1 MKAHLFWEKNENRI
15 LTMLTLLVNIAFV
28 SLFFDFYY
36 DLNDDVLMKDIMTGV
51 YTGTPD
57 GHNMQTL
64 YVLGAFISFCY
75 RLCGWIP
82 WYGLFLFLCQAV
94 SLYLV
99 GVRFMD
105 FCRKTWSKIG
115 SMLLLSFFLW
125 GVFLSHMTAIQYTVT
140 AAVMASAAIFLFMT
154 TKRGLTVKQF
164 VLCNVPSIVL
174 VILAYQLRT
183 EMLFLVF
190 PLICLAGLFRW
201 LEEKCFFQKENF
213 GKYGITIG
221 LILLGM
227 LLSRLLDFAAY
238 GSEDWQ
244 RFLTFFE
251 KRTEVYDYHYEVL
264 TSKEH
269 AEYLESLGLNEAQQ
283 ELLANYNFGLDES
296 IDEQVLAKIA
306 VYAKENTTGTEFSV
320 ERLLEKMKRYV
331 YRTLHNEDAPYNYM
345 VLAGYLCVAVLGI
358 QAALADRERKGRWK
372 FVWELVLLGIFRTI
386 LWMYVLLMGR
396 DPVRITHSLYLA
408 EFAVLLGMLCIRRK
422 QVEREWIGYL
432 PYILLA
438 GIFGCYLSHSITTT
452 FGSQSIRE
460 EANADCLAIAQ
471 YCREHPENFYFEDVY
486 STVRFSQKIFEDTD
500 NRLTNYDIMGGWMCK
515 SPLYYE
521 KLKQFG
527 MDTMEE
533 ALLRQENVYLLMDM
547 GEEGSNTDWVQA
559 YYAGKGISVSIE
571 AVDTICDE
579 YTVFRVAEQE

>member
-1 MKAHLFWEKNENRI
+1 MKARLFWEKNKNRI
-15 LTMLTLLVNIAFV
+15 LTMLTILVNIAFV

-36 DLNDDVLMKDIMTGV
+36 DLNDDVLMKDIMAGV

-64 YVLGAFISFCY
+64 YVLGAFLSFCY
-75 RLCGWIP
+75 RLCGSIP
-82 WYGLFLFLCQAV
+82 WYGLFLFLCQMI

-99 GVRFMD
+99 GVRLLD
-105 FCRKTWSKIG
+105 FCRKTWTKIG
-115 SMLLLSFFLW
+115 NMLFLSFFLW
-125 GVFLSHMTAIQYTVT
+125 GVFLSHQTAIQYTVT

-183 EMLFLVF
+183 EMLLLVF
-190 PLICLAGLFRW
+190 PLICLAGLIRW
-201 LEEKCFFQKENF
+201 LEEEKFFQKDNF
-213 GKYGITIG
+213 RKYGIMIG
-221 LILLGM
+221 CILTGM
-227 LLSRLLDFAAY
+227 LISRLLDFAAY

-264 TSKEH
+264 TSGEH
-269 AEYLESLGLNEAQQ
+269 AEYLESIGLNGAQQ

-296 IDEQVLAKIA
+296 IDEQVLTKIA
-306 VYAKENTTGTEFSV
+306 TYAKENTTGTKFSV
-320 ERLLEKMKRYV
+320 ERLLEKTKLYV
-331 YRTLHNEDAPYNYM
+331 YRTLHSEDAPYNYM
-345 VLAGYLCVAVLGI
+345 VLAGYLCVAILGI
-358 QAALADRERKGRWK
+358 QAALTDKERKGRWK

-408 EFAVLLGMLCIRRK
+408 EFAVLLGMLCIQIK
-422 QVEREWIGYL
+422 KVGKEWTGYI
-432 PYILLA
+432 PYILLT
-438 GIFGCYLSHSITTT
+438 GVFVCYLPHSIATT
-452 FGSQSIRE
+452 FDDQEARE
-460 EANADCLAIAQ
+460 EVHAGCLAIAQ
-471 YCREHPENFYFEDVY
+471 YCREHPDSFYFEDVY
-486 STVRFSQKIFEDTD
+486 STVGFSQKIFADTD

-533 ALLRQENVYLLMDM
+533 ALLQQENVYFIMDM
-547 GEEGSNTDWVQA
+547 GEEGSDTGWVQA

-579 YTVFRVAEQE
+579 YTVFQVVKQE

>member
-1 MKAHLFWEKNENRI
+1 MKAHLFWEKNKNRI
-15 LTMLTLLVNIAFV
+15 LTMLTILVNIAFV

-36 DLNDDVLMKDIMTGV
+36 DLNDDVMMKDIMSGV

-64 YVLGAFISFCY
+64 YILGVVISFCY
-75 RLCGWIP
+75 RLCGSIP
-82 WYGLFLFLCQAV
+82 WYGLFLFLCQMI

-99 GVRFMD
+99 GVRCMD
-105 FCRKTWSKIG
+105 FCRKTWTKIG
-115 SMLLLSFFLW
+115 NMLFLSSFLW
-125 GVFLSHMTAIQYTVT
+125 GVFLSHQTAIQYTVT

-183 EMLFLVF
+183 EMLLLVF

-201 LEEKCFFQKENF
+201 LEEEHFFQKENL

-221 LILLGM
+221 IILTGM
-227 LLSRLLDFAAY
+227 LFSRLLDFAAY

-264 TSKEH
+264 TSGEH
-269 AEYLESLGLNEAQQ
+269 AEYLESIGLNGAQQ

-296 IDEQVLAKIA
+296 IDEQVLTKIA
-306 VYAKENTTGTEFSV
+306 TYAKENTTGTKFSV
-320 ERLLEKMKRYV
+320 ERLLEKTKLYV
-331 YRTLHNEDAPYNYM
+331 YRTLHSEDAPYNYM
-345 VLAGYLCVAVLGI
+345 VLAGYLCVVILGI
-358 QAALADRERKGRWK
+358 QAALTDKERKGRWK

-408 EFAVLLGMLCIRRK
+408 EFAVLLGMLCIQMK
-422 QVEREWIGYL
+422 KVGKEWTGYI
-432 PYILLA
+432 PYILLT
-438 GIFGCYLSHSITTT
+438 GVFVCYLPHSIATT
-452 FGSQSIRE
+452 FDDQEARE
-460 EANADCLAIAQ
+460 EVNAGCLAIAQ
-471 YCREHPENFYFEDVY
+471 YCREHPDSFYFEDVY
-486 STVRFSQKIFEDTD
+486 STVGFSRKIFADTD

-533 ALLRQENVYLLMDM
+533 ALLRQENVYFIMDM
-547 GEEGSNTDWVQA
+547 GEEGNNTGWVQA

-579 YTVFRVAEQE
+579 YMVFQVVEQE